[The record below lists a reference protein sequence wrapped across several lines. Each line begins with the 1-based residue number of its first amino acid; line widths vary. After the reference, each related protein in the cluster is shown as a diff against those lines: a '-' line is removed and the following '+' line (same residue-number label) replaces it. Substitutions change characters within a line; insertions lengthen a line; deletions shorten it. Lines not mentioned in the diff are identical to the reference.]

1 MVWSRHGPRSRR
13 IGRHGHL
20 WWTATRCHGGCSV
33 IARNGHCVRDHDALR
48 RFDSPCEVPSLL
60 WLIVSEAFN
69 PTAVGGGFIGI
80 MLIGV
85 SRGVFSNE
93 AGVGTEVMAHGAAKT
108 NEPIREGMVATLG
121 PIFDTLLVCTCTALV
136 ILLAGEWQ
144 DPGDL
149 SALR

>member
-1 MVWSRHGPRSRR
+1 MCIRDRV
-13 IGRHGHL
+13 IVYVTMTLYVVLTHL
-20 WWTATRCHGGCSV
+20 G
-33 IARNGHCVRDHDALR
+33 
-48 RFDSPCEVPSLL
+48 EVPSLL

-108 NEPIREGMVATLG
+108 NEPH
-121 PIFDTLLVCTCTALV
+121 
-136 ILLAGEWQ
+136 
-144 DPGDL
+144 
-149 SALR
+149 S